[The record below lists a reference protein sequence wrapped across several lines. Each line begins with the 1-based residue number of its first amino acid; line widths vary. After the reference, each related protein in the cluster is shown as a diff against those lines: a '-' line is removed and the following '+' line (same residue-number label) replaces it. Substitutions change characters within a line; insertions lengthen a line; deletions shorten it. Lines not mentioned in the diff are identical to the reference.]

1 MGTKQFD
8 NYADLI
14 TFTRASGGTALRPIS
29 YGSELVTNGTF
40 DSDATGSTPA
50 TWETNSANAS
60 LIKQADGT
68 ALFSS
73 TSFAY
78 ARVEA
83 ASRPILPV
91 GLYRVSFE
99 ISEWLGSLALVHV
112 GINTGGNVIS
122 GNGTYSYIFTSA
134 AEQAYELQIRPNG
147 GGTGS
152 FKIDNISVKEVLFD
166 QPNAPLTLFNHPT
179 NIPRIEY
186 DADGNRLGLLVE
198 EQRTNLLT
206 YSEDFANAYWPKND
220 VTVAASSE
228 VDPSGGASAYEL
240 IESATNANHLLN
252 KAGLAGANTYSE
264 FIFAKANTR
273 SWVRLQSQSPINS
286 WVNVNLA
293 TGEKGLSGGSEDSYS
308 IQDVGNGWY
317 KISLSFTATSA
328 TGYQLFVLDSDRGGS
343 SPSYL
348 GDGSSSILIYG
359 AQFEAGA
366 FPTSYIP
373 TSGSTATRAAD
384 VVSITGADFK
394 KWFNPA
400 EGTLYVEAS
409 SIQDQNAVLAA
420 ISDGSYNNRIAISR
434 GGTTLEDRLLYVI
447 TANGSTQATA
457 TTSTS
462 YNSDE
467 NVKSI
472 LGYKV
477 NDFNFTI
484 NAISINTDSSGII
497 PTVDSLGI
505 GNYSN
510 FPAANQLNGHI
521 KSIKYYPRRLTNAQ
535 LQELTQ

>member
-14 TFTRASGGTALRPIS
+14 TFTRASGATYLDSEGVLKTAS
-29 YGSELVTNGTF
+29 
-40 DSDATGSTPA
+40 
-50 TWETNSANAS
+50 
-60 LIKQADGT
+60 
-68 ALFSS
+68 
-73 TSFAY
+73 
-78 ARVEA
+78 
-83 ASRPILPV
+83 
-91 GLYRVSFE
+91 
-99 ISEWLGSLALVHV
+99 
-112 GINTGGNVIS
+112 
-122 GNGTYSYIFTSA
+122 
-134 AEQAYELQIRPNG
+134 
-147 GGTGS
+147 
-152 FKIDNISVKEVLFD
+152 
-166 QPNAPLTLFNHPT
+166 T

-206 YSEDFANAYWPKND
+206 YSEDFANAYWPKNA

-273 SWVRLQSQSPINS
+273 SWMRLQSQSPINS

-359 AQFEAGA
+359 AQFEAGS

-384 VVSITGADFK
+384 VASIPTSAFGYNQSA
-394 KWFNPA
+394 
-400 EGTLYVEAS
+400 GSVVVEARTNNS
-409 SIQDQNAVLAA
+409 ASTDDYVFQID
-420 ISDGSYNNRIAISR
+420 DGTNNNRYVVRLNNTS
-434 GGTTLEDRLLYVI
+434 GTTTFVVNSGSASATNSGSVI
-447 TANGSTQATA
+447 SAGDTFKVAFAFSDSDQAVSLDGASVQTLTSAIPSELITLNLGSTG
-457 TTSTS
+457 TSAFL
-462 YNSDE
+462 D
-467 NVKSI
+467 
-472 LGYKV
+472 
-477 NDFNFTI
+477 
-484 NAISINTDSSGII
+484 
-497 PTVDSLGI
+497 
-505 GNYSN
+505 
-510 FPAANQLNGHI
+510 GHI
-521 KSIKYYPRRLTNAQ
+521 KSIKYYPRRLSNAQ